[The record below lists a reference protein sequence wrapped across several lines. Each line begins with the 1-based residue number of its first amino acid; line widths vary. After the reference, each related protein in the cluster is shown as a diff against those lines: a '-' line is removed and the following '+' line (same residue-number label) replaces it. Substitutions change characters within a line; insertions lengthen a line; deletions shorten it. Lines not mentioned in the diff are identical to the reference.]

1 LLGPMP
7 GRKYLGHMCCQWQN
21 PPLSTLV
28 GDTDL
33 EQSDSGGELTIV
45 GMARPGPGDV
55 GLTTKGSEGGGVAVS
70 GREVESCDW
79 AMTTGTDGGWV
90 GRIADDGRGG
100 CKTTV
105 WAWLVSSL
113 KDKTWGGDS
122 Y

>member
-1 LLGPMP
+1 MDAGTLGNSPFSTMS
-7 GRKYLGHMCCQWQN
+7 LATS

-79 AMTTGTDGGWV
+79 AMTTGTDGG
-90 GRIADDGRGG
+90 
-100 CKTTV
+100 
-105 WAWLVSSL
+105 
-113 KDKTWGGDS
+113 
-122 Y
+122 